1 MQVVTKYV
9 WLGVT
14 LFRNAITCGPAFAAV
29 TKVLVHYNDNTP
41 HRITG
46 DGTRHLNV

>member
-14 LFRNAITCGPAFAAV
+14 LSRNAITCGPAFATV
-29 TKVLVHYNDNTP
+29 TKVLVHYNGNQAIQND
-41 HRITG
+41 R
-46 DGTRHLNV
+46 